1 MDSFHFFFQI
11 GAYVIGTTST
21 KEKAEKAK
29 TFGVDEVILYSE
41 KDFVEEVKRITCGA
55 GVHVV
60 YDGVGK
66 TTFYKGK

>member
-55 GVHVV
+55 GVNVV